1 MTTSYLDGNSVN
13 GMIHEIGHSFGGEH
27 LDGGYWHN
35 KSELGIVSGNARQ
48 RPFHNDSEGLRDQKL
63 DRIDLYNNVYTL
75 DFTLRGKRF

>member
-1 MTTSYLDGNSVN
+1 M
-13 GMIHEIGHSFGGEH
+13 
-27 LDGGYWHN
+27 DGGSWHN

-75 DFTLRGKRF
+75 DFTLWGKIF